1 MIASS
6 PSSWHVSR
14 DAHPYMWQCL
24 LYFIG
29 LGVAP
34 RPPPLLESG
43 GAAGINGGVNV
54 DGEPAVARTATDLA
68 GWVRRMRE
76 RAPTLTAHNMDLL
89 FRLRAGEE

>member
-6 PSSWHVSR
+6 SSSWRVSR

-34 RPPPLLESG
+34 RPPPLLETK
-43 GAAGINGGVNV
+43 GVDV
-54 DGEPAVARTATDLA
+54 EGEPAVPRTATDLA

-76 RAPTLTAHNMDLL
+76 RAPILTAHNMDLL
-89 FRLRAGEE
+89 FRLRAGEEGKGLFW